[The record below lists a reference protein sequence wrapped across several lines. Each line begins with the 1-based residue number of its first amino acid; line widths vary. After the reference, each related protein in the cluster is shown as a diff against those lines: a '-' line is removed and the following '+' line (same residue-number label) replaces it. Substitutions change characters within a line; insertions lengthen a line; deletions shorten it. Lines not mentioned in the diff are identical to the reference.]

1 MFKILF
7 NPQKAKK
14 HPFETFF
21 LGFLY
26 SSFSILFALWI
37 FPNYSSIAM
46 IFLTVF
52 SCLYLIQSATKIE
65 EEKEVKSKSEKSIL
79 KEHSKLISLL
89 FFLFLGFTI
98 AFTFWSFILPAAKV
112 SSIFS
117 MQKSVVDGIRA
128 AFATGSFSSSGNF
141 LIILINNLKV
151 LLTSLVFAF
160 FYGAGAIYVL
170 VWNAS
175 VMGFVIGNLA
185 KSTFG
190 ITALPIAFTKYF
202 LHGIP
207 EMIAYLIIALAG
219 GLLYVAFWKGHFK
232 KPKKRK
238 KIIIDVLTLTII
250 AIIILILAALIEVYI
265 SPLI

>member
-1 MFKILF
+1 MFKFIF

-21 LGFLY
+21 LGFIF
-26 SSFSILFALWI
+26 SSFSMLFALWI
-37 FPNYSSIAM
+37 FPNYASVAM

-52 SCLYLIQSATKIE
+52 SCLYLIQSAIKIE
-65 EEKEVKSKSEKSIL
+65 EEKEVKAKSEKSIL

-89 FFLFLGFTI
+89 FFLFLGFTV

-117 MQKSVVDGIRA
+117 IQKSIVEGIRA
-128 AFATGSFSSSGNF
+128 TLATGSFSSSGSLF
-141 LIILINNLKV
+141 IILINNLKV

-190 ITALPIAFTKYF
+190 IAALPIAFTKYF

-207 EMIAYLIIALAG
+207 EMIAYLIIAVAG
-219 GLLYVAFWKGHFK
+219 GLLYVAFWKGDFK

-238 KIIIDVLTLTII
+238 KILTDVVILI
-250 AIIILILAALIEVYI
+250 AISIIILIIAALIEVFI
-265 SPLI
+265 SPFI